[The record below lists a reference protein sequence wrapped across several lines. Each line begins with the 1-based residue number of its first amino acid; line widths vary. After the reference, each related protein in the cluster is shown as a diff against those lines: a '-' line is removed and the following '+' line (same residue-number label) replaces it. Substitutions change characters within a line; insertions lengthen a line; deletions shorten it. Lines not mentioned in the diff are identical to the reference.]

1 MESGSVVIAIF
12 SIIIIGFAFW
22 IIQKVT
28 NI

>member
-1 MESGSVVIAIF
+1 MESSSVVMAIF

-28 NI
+28 NV